1 MKKFKTLF
9 IMILFSWLVLPVFAQ
24 EAKWK
29 AMEDFHAVMSI
40 TFHPAEE
47 DNLEPVKK
55 NAAEMLS
62 KAKAWQKADVPAGY
76 NATATQPVLKQL
88 VKQCKLINASVKKN
102 NKTDG
107 DLKIMITRAH
117 DIFHEIKEKCR
128 K

>member
-1 MKKFKTLF
+1 MKKFKALF
-9 IMILFSWLVLPVFAQ
+9 LMIIFSWLVLPVFSQ

-29 AMEDFHAVMSI
+29 EMEDFHAVMSI

-47 DNLEPVKK
+47 DNLAPVKK
-55 NAAEMLS
+55 NAAELLTR
-62 KAKAWQKADVPAGY
+62 AKAWQKAEAPAGY
-76 NATATQPVLKQL
+76 NGTVTQPILKQL
-88 VKQCKLINASVKKN
+88 VRQCKLINAAVKKN
-102 NKTDG
+102 NKTDA